1 MKKLLIMLLVAIAI
15 NAKAQNSTSQTV
27 TVQKF
32 RIAVQ
37 GGFSQLLAKTAPSIV
52 PQNRDYISEL
62 KSGYHYG
69 ADVTYFIKPTWGLGL
84 KFNQFRSSHSGL
96 LYDENMMSMNME
108 TSLVNSFVGPSLA
121 TKYDSPNN
129 KHTFIFN
136 VAIGYM
142 GYLSDK
148 KSVQVETTG
157 ATIGSALD
165 AGYDYRFTKNFALGA
180 QLSIVGG
187 VLKKFTHKSGNNSI
201 TETLGDNEKESM
213 SRLDVSLGARFNF

>member
-1 MKKLLIMLLVAIAI
+1 MKKLFIMLLVAIAI
-15 NAKAQNSTSQTV
+15 NAKSQNSTNQTI
-27 TVQKF
+27 TIQKF

-37 GGFSQLLAKTAPSIV
+37 GGFSQLLAKTAPSIA
-52 PQNRDYISEL
+52 PQNRDYISAL
-62 KSGYHYG
+62 KSGIHYG
-69 ADVTYFIKPTWGLGL
+69 TDLTYFIKPTWGLGL
-84 KFNQFRSSHSGL
+84 KFNQFRSSHSGT
-96 LYDENMMSMNME
+96 LYDENMMTVNME
-108 TSLVNSFVGPSLA
+108 TSLVNSFVGPSLT

-136 VAIGYM
+136 IAIGYM

-148 KSVQVETTG
+148 KNIQVETTG

-187 VLKKFTHKSGNNSI
+187 VLKKFTHKSGNNSM